1 MPQYQVWIQNA
12 SYGKLAY
19 VSRYVKLTYVQALN
33 EMGWACLEMP
43 PESAQIAEMTIG
55 RRLQIV
61 RDGAIVFGG
70 QFWREGWKKPE
81 EAPAGET
88 WAIWALDHA
97 RYAGIAAGD
106 YVTLKLL
113 REGGNAN
120 DTVNDSVYLKGWLVS
135 YTADM

>member
-1 MPQYQVWIQNA
+1 VITWE
-12 SYGKLAY
+12 L
-19 VSRYVKLTYVQALN
+19 
-33 EMGWACLEMP
+33 
-43 PESAQIAEMTIG
+43 
-55 RRLQIV
+55 RLHDN
-61 RDGAIVFGG
+61 DGARVATFDIWPELRVEVGVNRPAVYSLRLDGDDPRTALFEQDGIL
-70 QFWREGWKKPE
+70 EGWKKPE